1 MTVLP
6 PTPISSL
13 LGTSPIT
20 GPSTPGN
27 SLGKDAFLKLLVAQ
41 LKYQDPTA
49 PTDSAQFMA
58 QTAQFT
64 QVEKLEEIAAAVAQ
78 SLGAQSLL
86 SAAALVG
93 RTVTWH
99 APDGTELS
107 GLVGGASFTTAGATL
122 TVGPDRA
129 VVAMGDITSVQA
141 APIPTRPAVSSP
153 AVVPFPP
160 PPVGDTMLRS
170 LFAGISG
177 LRQHQTMMDI
187 TGNNI
192 ANINTTGFKSST
204 TVFQDTLSQ
213 MLRGAG
219 APVGEEGGTNPA
231 QVGLGVRLSA
241 ITTNFAQGSAQST
254 GRSTDLMIQGDGFF
268 VVRNGGENL
277 YTRAGAF
284 SFDTNGRLVSPEGA
298 SVQGWSANGGVVD
311 TNAPVGDI
319 VLPVGSVLAP
329 VATTTVNFGGNLPSD
344 APVGTVVRSAIRTFD
359 AAGTAIDLDVT
370 ATLGAGGVW
379 SLASGAGT
387 LSPATLSFTG
397 SGATPSSTAISFTA
411 TGGQVIALD
420 TSKVTGYAGQTS
432 MAATAQNGSAMGTL
446 QAFTMSQDGTLIGV
460 FSNGLKSPLG
470 QVALANFNN
479 PPGLEKV
486 GGSMYR
492 TTVNSGTEQLG
503 QAGTAGRGLL
513 SSGSLEM
520 SNVDLAA
527 EFTNLIV
534 AQRGFQANSRVI
546 TTSDQILEDLV
557 NLKR

>member
-1 MTVLP
+1 
-6 PTPISSL
+6 
-13 LGTSPIT
+13 
-20 GPSTPGN
+20 
-27 SLGKDAFLKLLVAQ
+27 
-41 LKYQDPTA
+41 
-49 PTDSAQFMA
+49 
-58 QTAQFT
+58 
-64 QVEKLEEIAAAVAQ
+64 
-78 SLGAQSLL
+78 
-86 SAAALVG
+86 
-93 RTVTWH
+93 
-99 APDGTELS
+99 
-107 GLVGGASFTTAGATL
+107 
-122 TVGPDRA
+122 
-129 VVAMGDITSVQA
+129 
-141 APIPTRPAVSSP
+141 
-153 AVVPFPP
+153 
-160 PPVGDTMLRS
+160 MLRS

-177 LRQHQTMMDI
+177 LRSHQTMMDV

-192 ANINTTGFKSST
+192 ANVNTTGFKSST

-213 MLRGAG
+213 LLKGAG
-219 APVGEEGGTNPA
+219 APVGGNGGTNPA
-231 QVGLGVRLSA
+231 QVGLGTRLAA

-284 SFDTNGRLVSPEGA
+284 SFDTDGRLTTPEGA
-298 SVQGWSANGGVVD
+298 VVQGWSANNGLID

-319 VLPVGSVLAP
+319 QLPVGAVLPP
-329 VATTTVNFGGNLPSD
+329 VATSTATLAGNLPSD
-344 APVGTVVRSAIRTFD
+344 AALGTVVRTSIKIYD
-359 AAGTAIDLDVT
+359 AAGTPTDMDVT
-370 ATLGAGGVW
+370 ATLAAGGVW
-379 SLASGAGT
+379 NLTSSVGT

-397 SGATPSSTAISFTA
+397 AGATPSATSLTFTA
-411 TGGQVIALD
+411 TGGQVVTVD
-420 TSKVTGYAGQTS
+420 TSTITGFAGQNS
-432 MAATAQNGSAMGTL
+432 LAATGQNGSAMGTL
-446 QAFTMSQDGTLIGV
+446 QAFTMSPDGTLIGV
-460 FSNGLKSPLG
+460 FSNGLKSPLA

-503 QAGTAGRGLL
+503 TAGTAGRGLL
-513 SSGSLEM
+513 SSGQLEM

>member
-1 MTVLP
+1 
-6 PTPISSL
+6 
-13 LGTSPIT
+13 
-20 GPSTPGN
+20 
-27 SLGKDAFLKLLVAQ
+27 
-41 LKYQDPTA
+41 
-49 PTDSAQFMA
+49 
-58 QTAQFT
+58 
-64 QVEKLEEIAAAVAQ
+64 
-78 SLGAQSLL
+78 
-86 SAAALVG
+86 
-93 RTVTWH
+93 
-99 APDGTELS
+99 
-107 GLVGGASFTTAGATL
+107 
-122 TVGPDRA
+122 
-129 VVAMGDITSVQA
+129 
-141 APIPTRPAVSSP
+141 
-153 AVVPFPP
+153 
-160 PPVGDTMLRS
+160 MLRS

-177 LRQHQTMMDI
+177 LRSHQTMMDV

-192 ANINTTGFKSST
+192 ANVNTTGFKSST

-213 MLRGAG
+213 LLKGAG
-219 APVGEEGGTNPA
+219 APVGDNGGTNPA
-231 QVGLGVRLSA
+231 QVGLGTRLAA

-284 SFDTNGRLVSPEGA
+284 SFDTDGRLTTPEGA
-298 SVQGWSANGGVVD
+298 VVQGWSAANGLID

-319 VLPVGSVLAP
+319 RLPVGAVLPP
-329 VATTTVNFGGNLPSD
+329 VATSTASLAGNLPSD
-344 APVGTVVRSAIRTFD
+344 AAVGTVVRTSIKIYD
-359 AAGTAIDLDVT
+359 AAGTPTDMDIT
-370 ATLGAGGVW
+370 ATLDVGGVW
-379 SLASGAGT
+379 NLTSGVGT

-397 SGATPSSTAISFTA
+397 AGATPSATSLTFTA
-411 TGGQVIALD
+411 TSGQVITVD
-420 TSKVTGYAGQTS
+420 TGTVTGFAGQNTL
-432 MAATAQNGSAMGTL
+432 AATGQNGSAMGTL
-446 QAFTMSQDGTLIGV
+446 QAFTMSPDGTLIGV
-460 FSNGLKSPLG
+460 FSNGLKSPLA

-503 QAGTAGRGLL
+503 TAGTAGRGLL
-513 SSGSLEM
+513 SSGQLEM

>member
-1 MTVLP
+1 
-6 PTPISSL
+6 
-13 LGTSPIT
+13 
-20 GPSTPGN
+20 
-27 SLGKDAFLKLLVAQ
+27 
-41 LKYQDPTA
+41 
-49 PTDSAQFMA
+49 
-58 QTAQFT
+58 
-64 QVEKLEEIAAAVAQ
+64 
-78 SLGAQSLL
+78 
-86 SAAALVG
+86 
-93 RTVTWH
+93 
-99 APDGTELS
+99 
-107 GLVGGASFTTAGATL
+107 
-122 TVGPDRA
+122 
-129 VVAMGDITSVQA
+129 
-141 APIPTRPAVSSP
+141 
-153 AVVPFPP
+153 
-160 PPVGDTMLRS
+160 MLRS

-177 LRQHQTMMDI
+177 LRSHQTMMDV

-192 ANINTTGFKSST
+192 ANVNTTGFKSST

-213 MLRGAG
+213 LLKGAG
-219 APVGEEGGTNPA
+219 APVGGNGGTNPA
-231 QVGLGVRLSA
+231 QVGLGTRLAA

-284 SFDTNGRLVSPEGA
+284 SFDTDGRLTTPEGA
-298 SVQGWSANGGVVD
+298 VVQGWSANNGLID

-319 VLPVGSVLAP
+319 QLPVGAVLPP
-329 VATTTVNFGGNLPSD
+329 VATSTATLAGNLPSD
-344 APVGTVVRSAIRTFD
+344 AALGTVVRTSIKIYD
-359 AAGTAIDLDVT
+359 AAGTPTDMDVT
-370 ATLGAGGVW
+370 ATLAAGGVW
-379 SLASGAGT
+379 NLTSSVGT

-397 SGATPSSTAISFTA
+397 AGATPSTTSLTFTA
-411 TGGQVIALD
+411 TGGQVVTVD
-420 TSKVTGYAGQTS
+420 TSTITGFAGQNS
-432 MAATAQNGSAMGTL
+432 LAATGQNGSAMGTL
-446 QAFTMSQDGTLIGV
+446 QAFTMSPDGTLIGV
-460 FSNGLKSPLG
+460 FSNGLKSPLA

-503 QAGTAGRGLL
+503 TAGTAGRGLL
-513 SSGSLEM
+513 SSGQLEM